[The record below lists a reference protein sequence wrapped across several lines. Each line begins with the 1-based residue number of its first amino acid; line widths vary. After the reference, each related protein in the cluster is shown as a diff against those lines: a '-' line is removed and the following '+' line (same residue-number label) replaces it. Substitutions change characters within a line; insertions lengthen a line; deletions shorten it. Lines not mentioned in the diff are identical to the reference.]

1 MGRPWKG
8 DEPVE
13 CMGDGE
19 VQMVAFTVA
28 PPHVGRDC
36 DEQRERRAEA
46 WAERAKVKK
55 QEQAAAEPEEEEVRS
70 DLLLLLTSL
79 LFLSSGIV
87 LPIQARYKRE

>member
-55 QEQAAAEPEEEEVRS
+55 EAGDTTDTEVDEEEVCTPRPFP
-70 DLLLLLTSL
+70 LA
-79 LFLSSGIV
+79 
-87 LPIQARYKRE
+87 PPPPRPMRAR